1 MLSKSGELIKR
12 KDFVN
17 RTSLSGGQK
26 QRVSIARCI
35 YKEGR
40 VLLLDEP
47 TSAIDSTLEKSLM
60 RAIQAYTKEN
70 DVITILVSHNP
81 AHSEFADKEIILGSH
96 PSRKN
101 VENV

>member
-1 MLSKSGELIKR
+1 MSKSGELLKR
-12 KDFVN
+12 RDFIN

-35 YKEGR
+35 YKEGS

-47 TSAIDSTLEKSLM
+47 TSAIDSKLEKSLM
-60 RAIQAYTKEN
+60 RGIRAYIKEK

-81 AHSEFADKEIILGSH
+81 AHHEFADKEIILDSH
-96 PSRKN
+96 SSRRN
-101 VENV
+101 VESV